1 MTTTT
6 AANLKQD
13 ILSTLRIEITQI
25 IQQDIQ
31 PLKQDLQSLQHTVQ
45 NNTEQH
51 IHNMK
56 LFQENLATSHEQF
69 KQQMNHISN
78 QFQAQL
84 KAQQQQF
91 DAQFRALFAHF
102 SSHFPMLQPPSLTNE
117 GGMH

>member
-13 ILSTLRIEITQI
+13 ILTTLRTKITQLI
-25 IQQDIQ
+25 RQDLQ
-31 PLKQDLQSLQHTVQ
+31 PLQTDLQSLQQMVK

-51 IHNMK
+51 IQDMK
-56 LFQENLATSHEQF
+56 TFQANLSTSHEQF
-69 KQQMNHISN
+69 KQQMNHISD

-84 KAQQQQF
+84 KVQQQQF
-91 DAQFRALFAHF
+91 DAQFRALFTHF
-102 SSHFPMLQPPSLTNE
+102 SSHFPMSPPPSSNAE